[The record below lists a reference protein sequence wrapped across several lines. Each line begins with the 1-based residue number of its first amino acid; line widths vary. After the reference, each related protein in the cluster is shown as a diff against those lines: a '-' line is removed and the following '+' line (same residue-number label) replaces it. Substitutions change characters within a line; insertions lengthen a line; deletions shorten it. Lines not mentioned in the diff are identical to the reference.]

1 VRRSIATVALSIAAI
16 FCSGCPALMIPS
28 LAYSGYKYEKD
39 KNKPAEKSEEKKSAS
54 TAPRQKVPDNSIE

>member
-1 VRRSIATVALSIAAI
+1 
-16 FCSGCPALMIPS
+16 MIPS

-54 TAPRQKVPDNSIE
+54 TAPRQKIPDNSIE